1 MKGESMREE
10 PDGQVKRWD
19 YKGLYVEHSTKDDAL
34 YVARHLR
41 GADRREVS
49 AITKQPPLQVIRDG
63 IDASSPCYTIRL
75 TYSGKPCGIFGSREA
90 AYPQS
95 GLVWLVGTDDLITH
109 STTFLRHS
117 RQWLATMHEHYRLLY
132 NVIDAR
138 NEVHLRW
145 LEWLG
150 FEFIQ
155 DVPRYGVERRKFILF
170 RRYV

>member
-1 MKGESMREE
+1 
-10 PDGQVKRWD
+10 
-19 YKGLYVEHSTKDDAL
+19 
-34 YVARHLR
+34 
-41 GADRREVS
+41 
-49 AITKQPPLQVIRDG
+49 
-63 IDASSPCYTIRL
+63 
-75 TYSGKPCGIFGSREA
+75 
-90 AYPQS
+90 
-95 GLVWLVGTDDLITH
+95 LVWLVGTDDLIAH

>member
-1 MKGESMREE
+1 
-10 PDGQVKRWD
+10 
-19 YKGLYVEHSTKDDAL
+19 
-34 YVARHLR
+34 
-41 GADRREVS
+41 
-49 AITKQPPLQVIRDG
+49 
-63 IDASSPCYTIRL
+63 
-75 TYSGKPCGIFGSREA
+75 
-90 AYPQS
+90 
-95 GLVWLVGTDDLITH
+95 LVWLVGTDDLITH